1 MIFVPYDGLQ
11 RGSEIEIE
19 SINLWICIYD
29 IPAIMMIDGFAR
41 ALGGKVGRVL
51 EIGEAHSN
59 YKRVK
64 VEFPLDRAILPK
76 IQQKV
81 KGYGVMEFMVKYENI
96 PHFCFSCGRIGHA
109 QQDCPDDD
117 GGGEG
122 DVQFGKVLQCS
133 PQKRGIGR
141 RMVIPAAPTAKR
153 GLNFSGEQRRRVLS
167 RNFSSNA
174 SPRSARSVS
183 RGGRDAEDGEENSSM
198 RDIGEEVEGGG
209 ENSAEVEKAL
219 AKDVA
224 KMAVDDL
231 VKGVQEKVSG
241 MDSYMGSSEKTEIAN
256 HSKAIACDVGMDGGP
271 NGGPMRER
279 GQEN

>member
-1 MIFVPYDGLQ
+1 
-11 RGSEIEIE
+11 
-19 SINLWICIYD
+19 
-29 IPAIMMIDGFAR
+29 
-41 ALGGKVGRVL
+41 
-51 EIGEAHSN
+51 
-59 YKRVK
+59 
-64 VEFPLDRAILPK
+64 
-76 IQQKV
+76 
-81 KGYGVMEFMVKYENI
+81 MEFMVKYENI
-96 PHFCFSCGRIGHA
+96 PHFYFSCGRIGHA

-122 DVQFGKVLQCS
+122 DVHFGKVLRCS
-133 PQKRGIGR
+133 PQKRGAGR

-167 RNFSSNA
+167 GNFSSNA
-174 SPRSARSVS
+174 SLRSARSVS
-183 RGGRDAEDGEENSSM
+183 RGGRDAEDGEENSNM

-209 ENSAEVEKAL
+209 ENSVEVEKAL

-241 MDSYMGSSEKTEIAN
+241 MDSYMGSSEKTETAN

-271 NGGPMRER
+271 SGGPMV
-279 GQEN
+279 